1 MDYTI
6 KLNGREYPARFTIRT
21 AIKAAERRGCSL
33 SKLMRNENQAEFL
46 EDVLWLAIELIKAGA
61 AIREREDGIVT
72 KDIPTLDELLDSV
85 DFADVRDL
93 QVQILTVINKDKPT
107 VTAEGDRKNAE
118 AAPAN

>member
-1 MDYTI
+1 MDYTL
-6 KLNGREYPARFTIRT
+6 KLKGREYPARFTIRT
-21 AIKAAERRGCSL
+21 AIKAAERRGGSL

-46 EDVLWLAIELIKAGA
+46 EDVLWLAVELIKAGA

-72 KDIPTLDELLDSV
+72 KDIPKLDELMDSV

-93 QVQILTVINKDKPT
+93 QMQILTVINKDKPT

-118 AAPAN
+118 AAPAI

>member
-21 AIKAAERRGCSL
+21 AIKCAERRGGSL
-33 SKLMRNENQAEFL
+33 AKLLRNENQAEFL
-46 EDVLWLAIELIKAGA
+46 EDILWLAIELIKAGA

-72 KDIPTLDELLDSV
+72 KDIPALDDLLDAV
-85 DFADVRDL
+85 DFADILEL
-93 QVQILTVINKDKPT
+93 QGQILTVINKDEPT
-107 VTAEGDRKNAE
+107 VRAEGDRKNAG

>member
-21 AIKAAERRGCSL
+21 AIKAAERRGGSL

-46 EDVLWLAIELIKAGA
+46 EDVLWLAVELIKAGA

-72 KDIPTLDELLDSV
+72 KDIPTLDELMDSV
-85 DFADVRDL
+85 DFADVMDL
-93 QVQILTVINKDKPT
+93 QMQILTVINKDKPT

>member
-21 AIKAAERRGCSL
+21 AIKAAERRGGSL
-33 SKLMRNENQAEFL
+33 SKLMRNENQAELL
-46 EDVLWLAIELIKAGA
+46 EDLLWLAVEMIKAGA

-72 KDIPTLDELLDSV
+72 KDIPSVEALMDSV
-85 DFADVRDL
+85 DFADLPNL
-93 QVQILTVINKDKPT
+93 QGQILTVINKDKPT
-107 VTAEGDRKNAE
+107 VKVEGDRKNAE

>member
-21 AIKAAERRGCSL
+21 AIKAAERRGGSL
-33 SKLMRNENQAEFL
+33 AKILRNENQAEFL

-72 KDIPTLDELLDSV
+72 KDIPTLDELMDSV
-85 DFADVRDL
+85 DFADVLEL
-93 QVQILTVINKDKPT
+93 QGQILTVINKDEPT
-107 VTAEGDRKNAE
+107 GKAEGDRKNAE